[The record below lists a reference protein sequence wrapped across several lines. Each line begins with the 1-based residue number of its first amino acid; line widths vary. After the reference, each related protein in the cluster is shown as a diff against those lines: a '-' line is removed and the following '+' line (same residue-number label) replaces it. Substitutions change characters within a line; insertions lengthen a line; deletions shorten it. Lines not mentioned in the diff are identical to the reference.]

1 MLLGN
6 FSEKLTVTGVSSQI
20 IVGEIPFVGT
30 AANLLDIAAEFANWE
45 WSWQHAGTTALDIV
59 GLMPIVGSLKYVDEA
74 TIIAKG
80 VKLSEKAGETLTTT
94 VKHLDN
100 IGDSG
105 KHSNELRIR

>member
-45 WSWQHAGTTALDIV
+45 
-59 GLMPIVGSLKYVDEA
+59 
-74 TIIAKG
+74 
-80 VKLSEKAGETLTTT
+80 
-94 VKHLDN
+94 
-100 IGDSG
+100 
-105 KHSNELRIR
+105 